1 MGLFTM
7 IFFIALAG
15 IVAEAAVKLV
25 RGHPAKEKEITT
37 LKTRVDTLEHHIGES
52 LAALDETRAL
62 LADEVARRVELEER
76 LDFTE
81 RVLASGSKPA
91 D

>member
-1 MGLFTM
+1 MSILTM
-7 IFFIALAG
+7 IFLVALAS
-15 IVAEAAVKLV
+15 IVADAAVKLV
-25 RGHPAKEKEITT
+25 RGHPAREREITT
-37 LKTRVDTLEHHIGES
+37 LKARVDTLEHHIGES
-52 LAALDETRAL
+52 LAALEETRHL

-81 RVLASGSKPA
+81 RVLTSGRETA